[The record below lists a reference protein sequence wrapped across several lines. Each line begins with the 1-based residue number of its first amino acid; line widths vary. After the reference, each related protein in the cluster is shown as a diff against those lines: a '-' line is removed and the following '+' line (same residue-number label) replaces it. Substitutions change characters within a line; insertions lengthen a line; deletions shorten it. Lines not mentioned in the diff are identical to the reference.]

1 MNTDILRVTLLQ
13 TDIAWEDK
21 EQNLHFLRQQ
31 LDALRGTTDLI
42 ILPETFSTGFTSH
55 VQSLAEPVT
64 AATIGTLQQWAT
76 QYDVALTGSF
86 LACDDVQLHGEA
98 THYYN
103 RAFFLTP
110 DGCTYYYDKR
120 HLFRLGGEGHSFTA
134 GSQRPVISY
143 RGWNILLQVCYDLR
157 FPVWSRNR
165 DDYDAAIYAAS
176 WPVPR
181 MGVWETLT
189 KARAIENQCWVIAAN
204 RIGRDPYC
212 EYNGGSVIVDAC
224 GHAIAGTSDA
234 EGLVT
239 AELDMEA
246 LRDFRRK
253 FPVGRDSDRF
263 TLECGR

>member
-1 MNTDILRVTLLQ
+1 MRVSVVQ
-13 TDIAWEDK
+13 YDIAWCNPQENIRRA
-21 EQNLHFLRQQ
+21 ERLICGNPPS
-31 LDALRGTTDLI
+31 DLYL
-42 ILPETFSTGFTSH
+42 LPEMWDTGFVIEAGDVARAECESD
-55 VQSLAEPVT
+55 SLRWMLRT
-64 AATIGTLQQWAT
+64 AAERGCA
-76 QYDVALTGSF
+76 VVGSMAVRDGDNIF
-86 LACDDVQLHGEA
+86 NRMYFVTEEGILA
-98 THYYN
+98 
-103 RAFFLTP
+103 R
-110 DGCTYYYDKR
+110 YDKR
-120 HLFRLGGEGHSFTA
+120 HLFRIGGETKRFTA
-134 GSQRPVISY
+134 GSERIVAEW
-143 RGWNILLQVCYDLR
+143 RGVRFLLQICYDLR

-239 AELDMEA
+239 AELDMAA